1 MDRAKNMSSS
11 MIVDQQFVTFF
22 SDHASCATLFVSQQ
36 ADGHYHSIQNWPLFE
51 VEWPNK
57 IYIYILGIMCR
68 FEMMFIKN
76 RSSSTKRKNFH
87 LRVHQELLRI
97 FQPSIALLCNFEKQL
112 ICSKTTCMARV
123 EEFCSLHC
131 QLQNML
137 KSYTWMLPCLGT
149 MEKLL
154 SLVIV
159 LWNHHLIY

>member
-1 MDRAKNMSSS
+1 MDIITVYKIGLCLRMSCP
-11 MIVDQQFVTFF
+11 IR
-22 SDHASCATLFVSQQ
+22 H
-36 ADGHYHSIQNWPLFE
+36 
-51 VEWPNK
+51 
-57 IYIYILGIMCR
+57 IYILDLMCM
-68 FEMMFIKN
+68 FEMIFIKN

-87 LRVHQELLRI
+87 FRVHQELLRI

-159 LWNHHLIY
+159 LWNHHQID